1 MELRQLRYFVAVAE
15 ELHFRRA
22 AARLHMAQPPLSQQ
36 IQKLERELGVELF
49 RRTNRRVELTD
60 AGKVLLREARQT
72 LMHAE
77 RSAEAVRYAAKGE
90 IGWLRI
96 GFVGS
101 VSYELLPYLLQ
112 EYRRRYPAVQLKL
125 RQLTTEEQLEAL
137 ETGEIDVGI
146 SRELEAEGELAA
158 RLLLRER
165 LVVALPAAHA
175 LAGREE
181 LALSELAEDP
191 FIVLP
196 RPEVPRLYDHIIHL
210 CRAAGFTPRIAQE
223 ALQFPT
229 ILGLVSAGLGVAVVP
244 AMVKAFR
251 KAGVDYV
258 ALSEDDAISEVVVS
272 YRPERE
278 PPTLPAF
285 LEISRHAVA
294 RWRRADALDGDP
306 CGRAG
311 GPA

>member
-36 IQKLERELGVELF
+36 IQKLERELGVELL
-49 RRTNRRVELTD
+49 RRSNRKVELTD
-60 AGKVLLREARQT
+60 AGKILLREARQT

-77 RSAEAVRYAAKGE
+77 RSVEAVRYASKGE
-90 IGWLRI
+90 VGRLRI

-101 VSYELLPYLLQ
+101 VSYELLPHLLR
-112 EYRRRYPAVQLKL
+112 EYRRRYPAVQLRL
-125 RQLTTEEQLEAL
+125 HQLTTEEQLEAL

-146 SRELEAEGELAA
+146 SRELEAEGELVV
-158 RLLLRER
+158 RPLLKER
-165 LVVALPAAHA
+165 LVAALPTAHA
-175 LAGREE
+175 FARREE
-181 LALSELAEDP
+181 LALSDLAGDP
-191 FIVLP
+191 FIALP
-196 RPEVPRLYDHIIHL
+196 RPEVPRLHDHLVYL

-244 AMVKAFR
+244 AMAKAFR
-251 KAGVDYV
+251 KAGVACV
-258 ALSEDDAISEVVVS
+258 TLSDDDATSEVVMAC
-272 YRPERE
+272 RPDRE

-285 LEISRHAVA
+285 LNISRDAVMK
-294 RWRRADALDGDP
+294 WRQAETSDGEL
-306 CGRAG
+306 GGKAG
-311 GPA
+311 PV